1 MVDQKTNILKRK
13 WLSDLELE
21 NIEDIRNGEVGLES
35 TEDEG
40 RFLGFDHE
48 GQVLFIKECQ
58 VALEDYIVPN
68 VEEERSNV
76 FVMKMNMQITN
87 EDMTILKKKCLMC
100 CLKRREILPPLRGM
114 EKHGLLE
121 TTRKADEVLNET
133 EVGNI
138 TELDDI
144 VFAGA
149 LVVTEILGV
158 KIRKSARM
166 EPLWKRR
173 MEAQVKQLNKDLGRI
188 NTLIERKNVKKKQED
203 V

>member
-1 MVDQKTNILKRK
+1 MAVGFRTGKHRGYQKWWSGAGKRWRWGTVLGVWSWRTGFVYK
-13 WLSDLELE
+13 RMSSCTRRLHSAKCWGGKKQCFC
-21 NIEDIRNGEVGLES
+21 N
-35 TEDEG
+35 EDEYANYERG
-40 RFLGFDHE
+40 H
-48 GQVLFIKECQ
+48 
-58 VALEDYIVPN
+58 DY
-68 VEEERSNV
+68 
-76 FVMKMNMQITN
+76 T
-87 EDMTILKKKCLMC
+87 LKKCLMC

-138 TELDDI
+138 TELNDI

-166 EPLWKRR
+166 EP
-173 MEAQVKQLNKDLGRI
+173 
-188 NTLIERKNVKKKQED
+188 
-203 V
+203 

>member
-1 MVDQKTNILKRK
+1 
-13 WLSDLELE
+13 
-21 NIEDIRNGEVGLES
+21 
-35 TEDEG
+35 
-40 RFLGFDHE
+40 
-48 GQVLFIKECQ
+48 
-58 VALEDYIVPN
+58 
-68 VEEERSNV
+68 
-76 FVMKMNMQITN
+76 
-87 EDMTILKKKCLMC
+87 MC

-138 TELDDI
+138 TELNDI

-158 KIRKSARM
+158 KIRKNARM

>member
-1 MVDQKTNILKRK
+1 
-13 WLSDLELE
+13 
-21 NIEDIRNGEVGLES
+21 
-35 TEDEG
+35 
-40 RFLGFDHE
+40 
-48 GQVLFIKECQ
+48 
-58 VALEDYIVPN
+58 
-68 VEEERSNV
+68 
-76 FVMKMNMQITN
+76 
-87 EDMTILKKKCLMC
+87 MC

-138 TELDDI
+138 TELNDI